1 MVHLDDGLIEYQMY
15 SSLHAEN
22 QLGWRESIHFYYE
35 GITARRTKGY
45 WLLGHFGFA
54 SGRWVMQKSKGR
66 KKAVII
72 NVKIQWRSVLKW
84 SFWSNADEA
93 ATNTKKYIHFSPSG
107 PISIPQSFGSPYYDE
122 EKKISTDGKR
132 ENKKSFRGPL
142 GALLV

>member
-1 MVHLDDGLIEYQMY
+1 MY
-15 SSLHAEN
+15 FSLHVKN

-35 GITARRTKGY
+35 GIIMRRTKGY

-72 NVKIQWRSVLKW
+72 NVRTQWRSVLKW

-93 ATNTKKYIHFSPSG
+93 ATKIKKYMHFSPSG
-107 PISIPQSFGSPYYDE
+107 PISIPQSFGSPYLNE
-122 EKKISTDGKR
+122 GKKKHTAGKW
-132 ENKKSFRGPL
+132 EYKKSFRGPL